1 MALYKRADQRIL
13 EKPKPYDNRQGW
25 VMVEGHLQPEWS
37 SGPIL
42 PSSLLDVL
50 GSTEMEEEE
59 EEIEE
64 IEEVDFDEEEEDI
77 E

>member
-13 EKPKPYDNRQGW
+13 EKPKPYDNRQGG
-25 VMVEGHLQPEWS
+25 VMVEGNLQPEWS

>member
-50 GSTEMEEEE
+50 GSTEMKEE

-64 IEEVDFDEEEEDI
+64 IEEVDFEEEEDI